1 MKSIQKQGGFE
12 GSEPIQLVE
21 NFNGL
26 CIEFF
31 IASECN
37 QENWSLGS
45 AKSMQRPKIIALP
58 LGGNLRNARGDEV
71 IAQLFMAQT
80 TIFFV
85 SWSLESTK
93 EQPLI
98 V

>member
-21 NFNGL
+21 DFNGL

-45 AKSMQRPKIIALP
+45 AKIDAAPKDHCPALGRKPSECQR
-58 LGGNLRNARGDEV
+58 
-71 IAQLFMAQT
+71 
-80 TIFFV
+80 
-85 SWSLESTK
+85 
-93 EQPLI
+93 
-98 V
+98 